1 MDLFDIAAEK
11 QKKSNSP
18 LAERMKPQT
27 IDEVVGQEHI
37 LGKGKLLRRAIVAD
51 RIQSLILYGPP
62 GTGKT
67 SLAKVIANTTKSEF
81 VKMNAVTSGIKDLRA
96 VIDVAKQNMGM
107 YQKRTIVFLDEIH
120 RFNKAQQ
127 DGLLPHVEDGTIIL
141 IGATTE
147 NPYFEVNGALI
158 SRSMIFRLEPLKSDD
173 IITIAKR
180 AVSDDVRGVGMFDL
194 EVHDEVYEFLAY
206 YANGDA
212 RRALNSLELAALTT
226 EARDGGL
233 ITIDISVIKECL
245 QKKNIRYD
253 KSGDSH
259 YDVISAFIKSMRGS
273 DPDAAIHY
281 LARMIYAGEDPKFIA
296 RRIVIAASEDVGNAD
311 PNALTVAT
319 SAFNAVHMIGM
330 PEARIILSQA
340 VVYVASAPKSN
351 ASYMGINKAMQDI
364 ENKSV
369 GEVPIHLRDAHY
381 SGAKKLGHG
390 VGYKYPHAFDGNFI
404 PQQYLPDELDGTVYY
419 EPTGNGYEKQISA
432 YLRQLKSRD

>member
-1 MDLFDIAAEK
+1 MDLFDLQAEK
-11 QKKSNSP
+11 QKESSAP
-18 LAERMKPQT
+18 LAERMKPEQ
-27 IDEVVGQEHI
+27 INDIVGQAHI
-37 LGKGKLLRRAIVAD
+37 LGEGKLLRRAILAD

-81 VKMNAVTSGIKDLRA
+81 VKMNAVTSGIKDLRE
-96 VIDVAKQNMGM
+96 VIGVAKHNMGM
-107 YQKRTIVFLDEIH
+107 YHKRTIVFLDEIH

-158 SRSMIFRLEPLKSDD
+158 SRSMIFKLEPLQNSE
-173 IITIAKR
+173 IEEIAKR
-180 AVSDDVRGVGMFDL
+180 SLVDEIRGLGMFNL
-194 EVHDEVYEFLAY
+194 KVDEDVFSFLAY

-212 RRALNSLELAALTT
+212 RRALNSMELAALTT
-226 EARDGGL
+226 EAAADGHIHINL
-233 ITIDISVIKECL
+233 EVIKECL

-273 DPDAAIHY
+273 DPDGAIHY

-319 SAFNAVHMIGM
+319 SAFQAVHMIGM

-340 VVYVASAPKSN
+340 AVYVASAPKSN
-351 ASYMGINKAMQDI
+351 ASYVGINKALADI
-364 ENKSV
+364 ENKAV
-369 GEVPIHLRDAHY
+369 GEVPVHLKDASY

-390 VGYKYPHAFDGNFI
+390 MGYKYPHAFEGNYI
-404 PQQYLPDELDGTVYY
+404 EQQYLPDELEGTRYY
-419 EPTGNGYEKQISA
+419 EPTQNGYEKTISEH
-432 YLRQLKSRD
+432 LNNLKE